1 MDVSIFDIYFLIDC
15 SYSNCCWNCP
25 SLTSGRL
32 LKLTPESFR
41 HSTVV
46 FDRFLVFWHNKIF
59 QAHPYISCLR
69 ESVFST
75 SSHVPIFMNQGPY
88 CRYEGCSVLLDWLWN
103 VYICKTKMPKYWW
116 KVMRL
121 HSNHK
126 TQTAREVG
134 YTPLLTADLL
144 HWFTLSLLPMSFS
157 LTMSDP

>member
-75 SSHVPIFMNQGPY
+75 SSHVPIFMNQGLY
-88 CRYEGCSVLLDWLWN
+88 CRYEGCSLLLDRLWN